1 MLHGHQDSP
10 SQVREKVANNLT
22 QEEENLDVDDNLD
35 PATQMQQVPAKPT
48 DSSSAQASPG
58 STRSARSTRG
68 QTSKYDDFVQH
79 LKTKQNSMKTS

>member
-48 DSSSAQASPG
+48 VQLKHHQDQRG
-58 STRSARSTRG
+58 RQGARGDRLPNMMTL
-68 QTSKYDDFVQH
+68 F
-79 LKTKQNSMKTS
+79 NI